1 MMVQPK
7 RKSNSNS
14 SQCKSRAAEP
24 LSAAPCGAVDG
35 QSRPLREE
43 PRGIRG
49 RGRAK
54 ARESATRGS
63 STTAL
68 TARSPLSASLLT
80 FEEKGRSVAV
90 VLEQVRSR
98 GPGLHSRSQ
107 PADDV
112 ALGREGWFSA
122 RQQRRVHVGGQTV
135 ELLIPQS
142 RGCSAESERRSTN
155 SPVADIWCLQRPL
168 VVDQDYV
175 GLRAT

>member
-35 QSRPLREE
+35 QSRPLREG

-112 ALGREGWFSA
+112 ALGREGWFEFGRTFPRNCVAILLTQGPYGSGKSA
-122 RQQRRVHVGGQTV
+122 IHITV
-135 ELLIPQS
+135 MACSTHKLS
-142 RGCSAESERRSTN
+142 RIHTQ
-155 SPVADIWCLQRPL
+155 PVLMP
-168 VVDQDYV
+168 
-175 GLRAT
+175 